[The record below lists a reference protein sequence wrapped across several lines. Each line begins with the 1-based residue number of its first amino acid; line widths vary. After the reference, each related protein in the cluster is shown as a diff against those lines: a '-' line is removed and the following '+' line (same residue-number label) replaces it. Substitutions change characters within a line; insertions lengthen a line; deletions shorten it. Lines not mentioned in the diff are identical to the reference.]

1 MFSKMTSVSFPVRT
15 VVGLIGVIG
24 LVGWGVWF
32 LSTPGL
38 NASSGTGS
46 LLTFIT
52 PIGNPQ
58 FGLSKTVDNS
68 APTAGAQINYTIRY
82 SDTNPGSKAF
92 NVRLYDFLPPGAQL
106 VSTNPPATVFPD
118 GALLFTA
125 ESVVP
130 TTEDYS
136 VTVKVNVLPGYPQL
150 FNTALIVADGV
161 TPTHASLVTSV
172 AQPSGQ
178 LRLTKTGYVFAP
190 PGGQLVYVLT
200 SENIGNV
207 TATDVK
213 LADVLPTGLALLD
226 AFPAP
231 DAATLPLVRWSLGD
245 LAPGIARSVVITTT
259 APTTTGVITNTALT
273 SAAQAPMTTALFST
287 HVVTEAAILRVTKA
301 ASASSV
307 RVNSVLV
314 YTLHY
319 SNIGNQSAEG
329 VILTDTLPSGI
340 TVTAVYPAASVTP
353 QRVVWQLGV
362 VNASAE
368 GQVVITA
375 TVGGPVDRTLHNV
388 VDITGQPG
396 SYPDHAEL
404 DIPVQPFTIYLPIV
418 KKNS

>member
-1 MFSKMTSVSFPVRT
+1 MFSKKTGGSFPVRS
-15 VVGLIGVIG
+15 VVGLIVMIG
-24 LVGWGVWF
+24 LLGWGVWF
-32 LSTPGL
+32 LLTPGL
-38 NASSGTGS
+38 NASSGTPS

-58 FGLSKTVDNS
+58 FGVSKTVDNS
-68 APTAGAQINYTIRY
+68 APAAGAQINYTIRY
-82 SDTNPGSKAF
+82 SNTNPGSQAF

-125 ESVVP
+125 PSVGP
-130 TTEDYS
+130 GTEDHS

-150 FNTALIVADGV
+150 FNTALIAADGV

-172 AQPSGQ
+172 TQPSGQ

-190 PGGQLVYVLT
+190 PSGELVYVLT
-200 SENIGNV
+200 CQNVGSV

-213 LADVLPTGLALLD
+213 LVDVLPTGLPLVGAS
-226 AFPAP
+226 PTP

-245 LAPGIARSVVITTT
+245 LTPGMARSVVITTT
-259 APTTTGVITNTALT
+259 APATVGVITNTALADAT
-273 SAAQAPMTTALFST
+273 QAPMTTTLYST

-307 RVNSVLV
+307 RVNDVLI
-314 YTLHY
+314 YTLRY
-319 SNIGNQSAEG
+319 SNIGNQSADG

-340 TVTAVYPAASVTP
+340 TVTAVYPAASVTS
-353 QRVVWQLGV
+353 QRVVWQPGSVGV
-362 VNASAE
+362 GE
-368 GQVVITA
+368 QQQVVITA
-375 TVGGPVDRTLHNV
+375 TVGGPVNRTLHNV

-404 DIPVQPFTIYLPIV
+404 DIPVRPFTIHLPII